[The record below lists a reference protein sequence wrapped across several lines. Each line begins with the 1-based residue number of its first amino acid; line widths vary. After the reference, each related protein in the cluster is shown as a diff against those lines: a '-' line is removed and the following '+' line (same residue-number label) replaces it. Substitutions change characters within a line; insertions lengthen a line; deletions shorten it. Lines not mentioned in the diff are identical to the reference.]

1 MMSEGNEK
9 SLHIAM
15 CPWFAFGH
23 ITSFLHL
30 ANKLAERNHKIS
42 FLVPS
47 KSEPQLSSHNHHP
60 HLITFIPI
68 TLPDVVGLPKGAQT
82 TADVPAIARPLIM
95 TAMDLS
101 QDTIDAHLGRLKP
114 DFIFFDFTEWVPRLA
129 RKHHVKSVFY
139 ATVYVVTIAYL
150 TPHARNL
157 PINCLSEEEM
167 VNPPPDFPVPSVK
180 LKPQEARSLS
190 NASEAKFGGG
200 MSLFERLA
208 VAFQECDAICVKSCK
223 EMEGP
228 YCDYFQK
235 HYSKPLLLAG
245 PVIPELPTT
254 KLDKSIDSWL
264 NGFHKDSAIY
274 CALGSEC
281 FLRKDQFQELVLGL
295 ELTGIPFL
303 AALKLPTDCE
313 TLESALP
320 EGFAD
325 RTKGYGMVLVG
336 WVQQQLILQHTSV
349 GCFLTH
355 CGAGSLSEAMVS
367 DCQLVMLPQAVDQ
380 SINARMMS
388 QDLRLGVEVEKG
400 DDDGFFTRE
409 AVCKAVKTV
418 MNPENKV
425 ARTARA
431 NHAKWRDFLLT
442 EGLEE
447 SYISG
452 FVHSLQKLPESD
464 MK

>member
-1 MMSEGNEK
+1 MSEGNGK
-9 SLHIAM
+9 PLHIAM

-42 FLVPS
+42 FFVPIKS
-47 KSEPQLSSHNHHP
+47 KSQLLTHNHHP
-60 HLITFIPI
+60 HLIKFIPI
-68 TLPDVVGLPKGAQT
+68 TLPAVDGLPEGAET
-82 TADVPAIARPLIM
+82 TADVPASARPLIM
-95 TAMDLS
+95 AAMDLT
-101 QDTIDAHLGRLKP
+101 QDTIDDHLSSLKP

-129 RKHHVKSVFY
+129 RKHQVKSVFY
-139 ATVYVVTIAYL
+139 STVYVVTIAYL
-150 TPHARNL
+150 TPQARNL

-167 VNPPPDFPVPSVK
+167 VNPPPSFPVPSVK
-180 LKPQEARSLS
+180 LKPHEARSLS

-200 MSLFERLA
+200 LSLFERLA
-208 VAFQECDAICVKSCK
+208 VAFQECDAICVKSCR
-223 EMEGP
+223 ELEGP

-245 PVIPELPTT
+245 PVIPELPAI

-264 NGFHKDSAIY
+264 NGFDKDSAIY

-281 FLRKDQFQELVLGL
+281 ILRKDQFQELVLGL

-313 TLESALP
+313 TLELALP
-320 EGFAD
+320 EGFTE
-325 RTKGYGMVLVG
+325 RIEGKGIVYVG
-336 WVQQQLILQHTSV
+336 WVQQQLILQHSSV

-388 QDLRLGVEVEKG
+388 RDLRIGVEVEKG
-400 DDDGFFTRE
+400 DQDGFFTRE
-409 AVCKAVKTV
+409 AVCEAVMTV
-418 MNPENKV
+418 MNRENEV
-425 ARTARA
+425 ARVVQA
-431 NHAKWRDFLLT
+431 NHDKYRDFLLT

-447 SYISG
+447 SYING
-452 FVHSLQKLPESD
+452 FIQSLEKLPA
-464 MK
+464 